1 MKGSSSSWWTPP
13 WLRRRAPCGLQV
25 GLATV
30 VLGIKG
36 GKLIFSAFDRN
47 QSVNALAGTLC

>member
-1 MKGSSSSWWTPP
+1 MACRW
-13 WLRRRAPCGLQV
+13 V
-25 GLATV
+25 LATA